1 MRLHRLSL
9 SIALV
14 CTGTLLVAQT
24 PSPLSSTLRMHFGR
38 PTIFLNNEPVS
49 PMIYA
54 LTDVPG
60 GRWSWEELPRHNIS
74 EFARSGIRLYQ
85 IYVFFEQMWNAD
97 GSVDVTLARKQIRG
111 VLEVCPNAAI
121 FMRLQV
127 TAPRWWLRTHPT
139 EWVRY
144 ADTGYEDESDI
155 GFPRIIEED
164 NFPVCR
170 VSMAS
175 TLWRQDAGETLRRF
189 LRQLAATPEGNALAA
204 VQVANGIYGEWHNW
218 GFFKNEPDT
227 SAPMA
232 GAFRTWLTNTYGT
245 ELSLR
250 ERWHNPAATFAAA
263 SVPDMLERKTSAGIF
278 RDPVREQ
285 KTIDYYTCV
294 HQLVADNIIH
304 FAGIV
309 KETWPRPI
317 LTGTFY
323 GYFFSVFGRQAAGGH
338 LELHRLLSS
347 PAIDYLAGPQAYE
360 PEALKPGD
368 AFRSRSLVTT
378 VRLHGKLWL
387 DENDSEPTIPTNRD
401 PRHDFHLR
409 NAVANVRRN
418 TVSSYTRGMGLWYFD
433 FGTAGVDNDGFR
445 YNFRGPWG
453 FWDHPL
459 IQENIRALRREF
471 EKRMSTDYESAGD
484 VLLVYDTQSY
494 YHTAS
499 LRGTDP
505 VSNTLVDYVYLS
517 ALRSGVACDPVHV
530 NDLPRIDLS
539 RYRVVVFGNVWVLS
553 KEQREFIVSRVAR
566 DHRTLVWFY
575 APGISDARTL
585 DPSRM
590 SELTGMRI
598 TATTIEGI
606 PEISF
611 TLPGDSARTYTP
623 ADQPVSPLFCVQDP
637 AADALGFYR
646 NTQQVAL
653 SRKAFVDHTSWYVA
667 LPGRNVEPLRTI
679 LRSSGAHCYVSQ
691 GEIVYAGGGILAVHS
706 KEGGKHLVTLRN
718 GKTLSYEVPEGAS
731 TLLFDAESGA
741 PLLP

>member
-1 MRLHRLSL
+1 MRLHSL
-9 SIALV
+9 LASIALLG
-14 CTGTLLVAQT
+14 TGTLLIAQT
-24 PSPLSSTLRMHFGR
+24 PLPLSSTLRMHHGR
-38 PTIFLNNEPVS
+38 PTIFLNQEPVT

-60 GRWSWEELPRHNIS
+60 GRWSWEELPQHNIG

-97 GSVDVTLARKQIRG
+97 GSLDITVARKQIKG
-111 VLEVCPNAAI
+111 VLDVCPNAAI
-121 FMRLQV
+121 LMRLQV
-127 TAPRWWLRTHPT
+127 TAPRWWMRAHPA

-164 NFPVCR
+164 NFPVRR

-175 TLWRQDAGETLRRF
+175 TLWRQEAGETLRRF
-189 LRQLAATPEGNALAA
+189 LRLLAATPEGNALAG
-204 VQVANGIYGEWHNW
+204 VHVADGIYGEWHNW

-232 GAFRTWLTNTYGT
+232 TAFRAWLAKTYGI
-245 ELSLR
+245 EKSLR
-250 ERWHNPAATFAAA
+250 ETWNDPAATFAAA
-263 SVPDMLERKTSAGIF
+263 SVPNMHERETTAGIF
-278 RDPVREQ
+278 RDPTREQ

-294 HQLVADNIIH
+294 HQLVADNIIQ
-304 FAGIV
+304 FASIV
-309 KETWPRPI
+309 KASWPRPI

-323 GYFFSVFGRQAAGGH
+323 GYYFSMFGRQAAGGH
-338 LELHRLLSS
+338 LELQRLLSS
-347 PAIDYLAGPQAYE
+347 TAIDYLAGPQAYE
-360 PEALKPGD
+360 PEALKLGD
-368 AFRSRSLVTT
+368 PFRSRSLVTT

-387 DENDSEPTIPTNRD
+387 DENDNEPTIPTNRD
-401 PRHDFHLR
+401 PHHDFHLR

-418 TVSSYTRGMGLWYFD
+418 TISSYTRGMGLWYFD

-445 YNFRGPWG
+445 YNNRGPWG

-459 IQENIRALRREF
+459 IQENIRTMRQEF

-484 VLLVYDTQSY
+484 VLLVYDTRSY

-499 LRGTDP
+499 LGGTDP

-517 ALRSGVACDPVHV
+517 ALRSGVACDPIHID
-530 NDLPRIDLS
+530 DLPRIDLS
-539 RYRVVVFGNVWVLS
+539 RYRAVVFGNVWVLS
-553 KEQREFIVSRVAR
+553 KEQRTFITSRVAR

-575 APGISDARTL
+575 APGVSDAHTL
-585 DPSRM
+585 DASRI

-598 TATTIEGI
+598 VPMNIEGV

-611 TLPGDSARTYTP
+611 TLPGDSTRTFTLG
-623 ADQPVSPLFCVQDP
+623 DRQISPLFCVQDP
-637 AADALGFYR
+637 GVDTLGFYR
-646 NTQQVAL
+646 NSQHVAL
-653 SRKAFVDHTSWYVA
+653 ARKSFPDHTSWYVA
-667 LPGRNVEPLRTI
+667 LPGKNVEPVRTI
-679 LRSSGAHCYVSQ
+679 LRSSGAHCYVSN

-706 KEGGKHLVTLRN
+706 KEGGKHQVTLRN
-718 GKTLSYEVPEGAS
+718 GKTLTFEAPQGAS
-731 TLLFDAESGA
+731 TLVFEAESGVS
-741 PLLP
+741 LLP